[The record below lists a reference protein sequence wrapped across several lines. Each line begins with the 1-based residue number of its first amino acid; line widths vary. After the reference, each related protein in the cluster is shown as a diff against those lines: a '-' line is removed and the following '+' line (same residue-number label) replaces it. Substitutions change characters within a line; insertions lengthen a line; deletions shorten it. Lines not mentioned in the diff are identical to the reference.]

1 MVHTDDAVLSS
12 QLSEL
17 RSANIFLQQENK
29 ALREKNEQIERCFNG
44 LRSEY
49 RQADDTLKVIFGA
62 PRNEIREVRA
72 RKWRM
77 RPQMQPQ

>member
-1 MVHTDDAVLSS
+1 MVYVEDTGPSS

-17 RSANIFLQQENK
+17 KSANTFLQQENK

-44 LRSEY
+44 LRNEY
-49 RQADDTLKVIFGA
+49 KQADDTLRVIFGA

-77 RPQMQPQ
+77 RPQV